1 MSIVIDDTKAIDP
14 GLIALGL
21 LLRLHGVTAKVDQI
35 RQRCGT
41 APIGTAQM
49 LRCAK
54 KFGLNAGIRR
64 TNWDGLATTQLPAIA
79 TLQDGGFLI
88 IGKVTEQGA
97 IVVWP
102 SSQDAEL
109 MTRAEF
115 EAVWDGQLVAVAR
128 RASWSD
134 LAGRFFGTFTSI
146 FTRTPASVRSLPR
159 ADGNDLP
166 SE

>member
-1 MSIVIDDTKAIDP
+1 MSVVSDDTKAIDP

-35 RQRCGT
+35 RQMCRT
-41 APIGTAQM
+41 APIGTPQM

-64 TNWDGLATTQLPAIA
+64 TDWEGLATTQLPAIA
-79 TLQDGGFLI
+79 TLRDGGFLI
-88 IGKVTEQGA
+88 IGKVTEEGA

-102 SSQDAEL
+102 PSRNADL

-115 EAVWDGQLVAVAR
+115 EGIWDGQL
-128 RASWSD
+128 
-134 LAGRFFGTFTSI
+134 
-146 FTRTPASVRSLPR
+146 
-159 ADGNDLP
+159 
-166 SE
+166 